1 MSFHKNHWLLFSV
14 IFFGYIALSWVAGIG
29 PAIWVQD
36 HSRALPGAKAMTPI
50 ERRGLA
56 VYVAEGC
63 IACHTQQVRPLKM
76 DAVWGRPS
84 APGDYAYVKPLDVW
98 RPYAPAVL
106 GSERTGPD
114 LASIGARQPSEIW
127 QYLHLYNPRSVSP
140 DSIMPAF
147 PWLFKV
153 VAKPSAGAVAVPV
166 PPHYAPPSG
175 TVVATDEAKAL
186 VAYLLSLKQVPLQV
200 SGTSSTPAGT
210 PEPPANAT
218 AGAEGAKLYGSHCA
232 SCHQANGQGL
242 AGVFPP
248 LANNPTVVAEDPTR
262 HIATVLHGAQGRTI
276 NGVTYPAAMPAFADP
291 LSDVQ
296 IAAIVAH
303 ERSSWG
309 NRAPTVTAKDVAA
322 VRKGGAE

>member
-14 IFFGYIALSWVAGIG
+14 IFFGYIALSWIAAIG

-36 HSRALPGAKAMTPI
+36 HTRALPGAEPMTPI
-50 ERRGLA
+50 ERRGLE

-84 APGDYAYVKPLDVW
+84 APGDYAYVKPLDIW

-114 LASIGARQPSEIW
+114 LTSVGARQPSETW
-127 QYLHLYNPRSVSP
+127 QYLHLYNPRAVSP
-140 DSIMPAF
+140 DSIMPAY
-147 PWLFKV
+147 PWLFEV
-153 VAKPSAGAVAVPV
+153 VARPPPGAVVVPV
-166 PPHYAPPSG
+166 PPTHAPRSG
-175 TVVATDEAKAL
+175 TVVASGQAKAL
-186 VAYLLSLKQVPLQV
+186 VAYLLSLKQVPLQAA
-200 SGTSSTPAGT
+200 GAPAQ
-210 PEPPANAT
+210 PAT
-218 AGAEGAKLYGSHCA
+218 AAASATDGATLYGNHCA

-248 LANNPTVVAEDPTR
+248 LANGPAVVARNPAR
-262 HIATVLHGAQGRTI
+262 HIATVLHGSQGRVI
-276 NGVTYPAAMPAFADP
+276 DGVTYPAAMPAFADR
-291 LSDVQ
+291 LTDVQ
-296 IAAIVAH
+296 IAAIVTH

-309 NRAPTVTAKDVAA
+309 NQAPTVTANDVAA
-322 VRKGGAE
+322 VRKGGAK

>member
-14 IFFGYIALSWVAGIG
+14 IFFGYIALAWIAGIG

-36 HSRALPGAKAMTPI
+36 HSRALPGAKPMTPI
-50 ERRGLA
+50 ERRGLE
-56 VYVAEGC
+56 VYIAEGC

-84 APGDYAYVKPLDVW
+84 APGDYAYVKPLDFW

-114 LASIGARQPSEIW
+114 LTSIGVRQPSETW
-127 QYLHLYNPRSVSP
+127 QYLHLYNPRTVSP

-147 PWLFKV
+147 PWLFEV
-153 VAKPSAGAVAVPV
+153 VAMPPADAVVVPL
-166 PPHYAPPSG
+166 PPAYAPASG
-175 TVVATDEAKAL
+175 KIVATDRAKAL
-186 VAYLLSLKQVPLQV
+186 VAYLLSLKQVPLPA
-200 SGTSSTPAGT
+200 SGAPAQPTNAAIGT
-210 PEPPANAT
+210 G
-218 AGAEGAKLYGSHCA
+218 GAALYSNHCA

-248 LANNPTVVAEDPTR
+248 LANDPVVVASDPSQ
-262 HIATVLHGAQGRTI
+262 HIATVLHGAQGRI
-276 NGVTYPAAMPAFADP
+276 IDGVNYAAAMPAFADQ

-296 IAAIVAH
+296 IAAIIDH

-309 NRAPTVTAKDVAA
+309 NRAPSVTAKDIAT
-322 VRKGGAE
+322 VRNGGTK